1 MQASPQYRVTVP
13 ALDGGVNL
21 KEAPNLVGDN
31 QLTDARNVWW
41 KDQALRT
48 RPGLLTDEGKCA
60 DIGARLETNLED
72 GQGYPQ
78 ISRRTAYGNA
88 DVYQDGEMVA
98 VVLDE

>member
-1 MQASPQYRVTVP
+1 MRIPKMQASPQYRVTVP

-48 RPGLLTDEGKCA
+48 RPGLLTDEGKQWY
-60 DIGARLETNLED
+60 IGGTDMTDYFRYKSYPPVRL
-72 GQGYPQ
+72 
-78 ISRRTAYGNA
+78 
-88 DVYQDGEMVA
+88 
-98 VVLDE
+98 

>member
-1 MQASPQYRVTVP
+1 MRIPKMQASPQYRVTVP

-48 RPGLLTDEGKCA
+48 RPGLLTDEGRRASIRRC
-60 DIGARLETNLED
+60 RLRKAATHI
-72 GQGYPQ
+72 P
-78 ISRRTAYGNA
+78 ISLSFTKMR
-88 DVYQDGEMVA
+88 EA
-98 VVLDE
+98 VKPVIL

>member
-48 RPGLLTDEGKCA
+48 RPGLLTDEGKRLLEEENYVWA
-60 DIGARLETNLED
+60 RAGMPQQSAGA
-72 GQGYPQ
+72 
-78 ISRRTAYGNA
+78 GNPFESSSLP
-88 DVYQDGEMVA
+88 G
-98 VVLDE
+98 